1 MDKPGAN
8 DASHS
13 VESGVAVV
21 LLGRGG
27 IGEAAKVELNALVA
41 GVQQALGARD
51 GSVVAAF
58 VDRVA
63 PSLPEALDALVQAAA
78 ARQTAFATI
87 VIVPVFVPDEPALRR
102 WLHKVALRWRA
113 SAHAAVPPP
122 RLVFGSPLLQTD
134 GLAALLAGK
143 IDSSKL
149 IADRADETGAN
160 WQKDPK
166 AWSEVPAHQ
175 HHVLWCTGPRCAA
188 KGALGLWH
196 RLGQVVHQHP
206 VLSKQVMLLQTGC
219 QYPCN
224 HGPLM
229 IVYPEGSWYGR
240 MDEASLA
247 PVLISHVVDGVP
259 NARHCVHQLVIA
271 APALP
276 SPPSQSAQLAPDDAK
291 QTPPRSPPSLVP
303 SH

>member
-13 VESGVAVV
+13 VESDVAVV

-27 IGEAAKVELNALVA
+27 IGEAAKVELGALVA
-41 GVQQALGARD
+41 NVQQALGAHD

-102 WLHKVALRWRA
+102 WMHKVAMRWRA

-122 RLVFGSPLLQTD
+122 RLVFSSPLLLTD

-149 IADRADETGAN
+149 IADCADVTGAN

-188 KGALGLWH
+188 AGAVALW
-196 RLGQVVHQHP
+196 P
-206 VLSKQVMLLQTGC
+206 VLTGAINDTPDLKKCVRPLQTSC

-229 IVYPEGSWYGR
+229 IVYPEGVWYGPLDAGGIR
-240 MDEASLA
+240 H
-247 PVLISHVVDGVP
+247 VLTRHVLHGEVDA
-259 NARHCVHQLVIA
+259 ARHVHGPLR
-271 APALP
+271 LP
-276 SPPSQSAQLAPDDAK
+276 QKP
-291 QTPPRSPPSLVP
+291 
-303 SH
+303 

>member
-13 VESGVAVV
+13 VESDVAVV

-27 IGEAAKVELNALVA
+27 IGEAAKVELGALVA
-41 GVQQALGARD
+41 NVQQALGAHD
-51 GSVVAAF
+51 DSVVAAF

-102 WLHKVALRWRA
+102 WMHKVAMRWRA

-122 RLVFGSPLLQTD
+122 RLVFSSPLLLTD

-149 IADRADETGAN
+149 IADCADVTGAN

-206 VLSKQVMLLQTGC
+206 VLSKQVMLLQTSC

-229 IVYPEGSWYGR
+229 IVYPEGTWYSYVDASDVDEIVESHLKNGQIVERLVTPAELGR
-240 MDEASLA
+240 
-247 PVLISHVVDGVP
+247 
-259 NARHCVHQLVIA
+259 
-271 APALP
+271 
-276 SPPSQSAQLAPDDAK
+276 
-291 QTPPRSPPSLVP
+291 
-303 SH
+303 